1 MKHERPIGCPWR
13 DTSSRTAPPN
23 RWRVLAP
30 LVMKS
35 AGALFI
41 LTFGSL
47 VSMGCSAAE
56 SPVDAVDEGEL
67 RASDKLTQC
76 PATFDGA
83 NGAACSDALS
93 CLYSFECGATK
104 QQTRCSCEAGKLACN
119 DRVGPIPVGEKQLC
133 APGSA
138 ADNTECP
145 VSKAAAEGKTCAAA
159 GRICA
164 YRGRACHVA
173 PDQPLLDWCRC
184 SPNGAGGF
192 AYNCGTVLC
201 APPP

>member
-1 MKHERPIGCPWR
+1 MKQERPIGCPR
-13 DTSSRTAPPN
+13 HDTSSTPAPN
-23 RWRVLAP
+23 RWRLLTA
-30 LVMKS
+30 
-35 AGALFI
+35 I
-41 LTFGSL
+41 LTFGSV

-56 SPVDAVDEGEL
+56 EPAVDAVVEGEL
-67 RASDKLTQC
+67 RASEKLTQC

-83 NGAACSDALS
+83 NGAACSGALS
-93 CLYSFECGATK
+93 CLYSFECGATN

-138 ADNTECP
+138 ADNTDCP

-192 AYNCGTVLC
+192 TYNCGTVLC